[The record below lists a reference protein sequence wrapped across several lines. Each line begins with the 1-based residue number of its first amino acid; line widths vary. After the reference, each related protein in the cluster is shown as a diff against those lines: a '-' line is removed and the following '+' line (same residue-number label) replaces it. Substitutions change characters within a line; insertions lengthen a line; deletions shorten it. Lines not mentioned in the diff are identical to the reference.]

1 VSTTITWDTQQEELA
16 CMEHVPRPASCNLY
30 VNMYNGRPQ
39 LDVKLNLLGCTW
51 IQCSDLWSP
60 RSGTEAEPIWYPS
73 FLFHVRHVI
82 LSLVLRFLIHQQNQT
97 HQWHSFVIW
106 VLIYVRYFKFKNKI
120 RFFFGLFWVLVQRSN
135 QPSIDT
141 LLFFKLKN

>member
-1 VSTTITWDTQQEELA
+1 MSTTITWDTQQEELA
-16 CMEHVPRPASCNLY
+16 CVEHVPRPASCNLY
-30 VNMYNGRPQ
+30 INMYNGRPQ
-39 LDVKLNLLGCTW
+39 LDVKLNLLGCAW

-60 RSGTEAEPIWYPS
+60 RSSTEAEPIWYPS

-106 VLIYVRYFKFKNKI
+106 VLVYERYFKFRNQI
-120 RFFFGLFWVLVQRSN
+120 RMFLVCFGCLFKVQTSHLLTHSFFF
-135 QPSIDT
+135 
-141 LLFFKLKN
+141 